1 MPQQE
6 TRTEVFAFKKQQ
18 TSFPWLL
25 LLAFHAHL
33 FCQLDLSWRRDLKSL
48 QADCKAHAVAAV
60 YWHLLSTSVPQV
72 TGSEAIDVTE
82 Q

>member
-6 TRTEVFAFKKQQ
+6 ICTEVFAFKEQQ

-25 LLAFHAHL
+25 LLAFHTRL
-33 FCQLDLSWRRDLKSL
+33 VCQLDLSWRGDLNSL
-48 QADCKAHAVAAV
+48 LAGCKAHAVAAV